1 MKRTVRRKCWYFP
14 PKHCLEEKKC
24 WLRRMEHFTF
34 SGRVMPMMCNS
45 TSCFLSWNSLLKMN
59 KYPRFDCRL
68 TKQPSKVVFS
78 EVVACLQGKNEQ
90 VRLTETSST
99 PWQLYFSGQIIQLS
113 LLLKQPPLWST
124 YGERMQ
130 RSLGLSIQID
140 LYISLYEWETF
151 LEASRGNSSQHTN
164 KIRIWSCNTEEETL
178 NYRRNLVGILWE
190 KPSGL
195 GSKDNL
201 VHHHFITI
209 PF

>member
-1 MKRTVRRKCWYFP
+1 
-14 PKHCLEEKKC
+14 
-24 WLRRMEHFTF
+24 MEHFTF